1 MFRLGRLVATSW
13 MAALAA
19 LVATSAA
26 HAATAPKPVPPDVVL
41 SNETTSTQW
50 AYVAR
55 IATIHIRPTTKSR
68 AVTRVHWYTEDDFPE
83 IYLLLGAHRDS
94 RGREWIKIR
103 VPGRPNGRIG
113 WVRRYALGAFHM
125 THDQLV
131 VNRERLRIYFY
142 SDGQLI
148 WSAPVAVG
156 KPSTPT
162 PAGHFWIRERFKLT
176 NPRSGYYPYAF
187 GTADYSTLTEWARGG
202 VVGIHGPFYA
212 PNEIP
217 GHISH
222 GCIRLRVSDDEWL
235 GHHLNYGTPLL
246 VV

>member
-1 MFRLGRLVATSW
+1 
-13 MAALAA
+13 
-19 LVATSAA
+19 
-26 HAATAPKPVPPDVVL
+26 
-41 SNETTSTQW
+41 ETTSTQW
-50 AYVAR
+50 ASAAR
-55 IATIHIRPTTKSR
+55 IAPIHLRPTTKSR
-68 AVTRVHWYTEDDFPE
+68 AVTRLHWYTEDDFPE
-83 IYLLLGAHRDS
+83 IYLLLGAHWDP

-103 VPGRPNGRIG
+103 VPARPNGRIG

-131 VNRERLRIYFY
+131 VNRGRLRIYFS

-202 VVGIHGPFYA
+202 VVGIHGPYYA
-212 PNEIP
+212 PK
-217 GHISH
+217 
-222 GCIRLRVSDDEWL
+222 
-235 GHHLNYGTPLL
+235 
-246 VV
+246 